1 LEKIEREKKIKLK
14 DNNKKNYLIF
24 SEKQNRYDYY
34 EKKELSWRQLMRK
47 QYCHKA

>member
-1 LEKIEREKKIKLK
+1 MLGKNREREKKIKLK

-34 EKKELSWRQLMRK
+34 EKKRIVMAAIDEKTVLS
-47 QYCHKA
+47 